1 MKMPPLH
8 KYSTEYKTC
17 ALTGLTGFSGRVCL
31 AFRARK
37 QLRISFW
44 FYFSSTFI
52 IARGVPGPRLLM
64 LGFILTNILHTNILL
79 RKRIST
85 PITSQEKWLSDLQ
98 VENASDID
106 WKDANTIAFHCT
118 ASTKLGTFHYKF
130 LHRRNDVKQV
140 LIQKGL
146 KSTALTDLHLM
157 GL

>member
-1 MKMPPLH
+1 MKIVADINMKMPPLH

-44 FYFSSTFI
+44 FYFSST
-52 IARGVPGPRLLM
+52 
-64 LGFILTNILHTNILL
+64 
-79 RKRIST
+79 
-85 PITSQEKWLSDLQ
+85 
-98 VENASDID
+98 
-106 WKDANTIAFHCT
+106 
-118 ASTKLGTFHYKF
+118 KLGTFHHKF
-130 LHRRNDVKQV
+130 LHRKNDVKQV

-146 KSTALTDLHLM
+146 KSTALTDLHPM